1 MLKTFQVDGY
11 AVNKRGNTVGIQYT
25 LTGASPDTAKST
37 AQLLAQQGGYE
48 HVRITRVQE
57 VAA

>member
-11 AVNKRGNTVGIQYT
+11 AVNKRGNTVGIHYT
-25 LTGASPDTAKST
+25 MTSASPDTAKSS
-37 AQLLAQQGGYE
+37 AQLLAQQGGYK